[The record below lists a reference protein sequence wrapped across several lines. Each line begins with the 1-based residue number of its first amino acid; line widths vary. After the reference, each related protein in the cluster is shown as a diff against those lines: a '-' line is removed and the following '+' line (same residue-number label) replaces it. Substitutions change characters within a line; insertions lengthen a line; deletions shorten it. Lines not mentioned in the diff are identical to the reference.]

1 MLGRRDRQGG
11 LLRAGTQLGEKVVA
25 GLGFYGKVASEG
37 WELFRDED
45 FAGAYCLHNGRP
57 SAAPS
62 LLALARLLQFYARVS
77 DAEVVARCRFDLRWK
92 VALDLD
98 LASVKAPFAK
108 STFQAFRARLTLHA
122 EEGMAFEKSVRA
134 AREAGLLPA
143 DLRVALDS
151 SPVRGRGAVKDTF
164 NLLSDAI
171 VAVVRT
177 VAEKRVTEVEQEA
190 KRAGVERHIA
200 SASIKGSELV
210 DWDNDGAVSTFLRG
224 LLDDCDRV
232 VALAEASDCANAEV
246 ELLKKVMDQDV
257 EREGQGGKPQIRH
270 GVTPGRTVSVHDPE
284 MRHGHKSNGKV
295 YSGHKGHV
303 SVEVSSGIITAVAV
317 SQPGEADGAQVA
329 SLLEQTKGTT
339 QSPVEQALGDCAYS
353 TRDSI
358 SGAQKAGVEIVTKMP
373 SPPKKRYG
381 PEAFE
386 VSAEGREA
394 KCPSAVPSAQVKKRG
409 DGYVHFWSQED
420 CGRCPSRSSCTQV
433 ARRSLSVLPDFH
445 ERRERERYARSPEG
459 REVLRRR
466 VVVEHAIG
474 RLKNLGAG
482 RARYFG
488 RAKTQ
493 AQWLWSAAV
502 VNLSLL
508 WGATAAQNGCA
519 AVA

>member
-1 MLGRRDRQGG
+1 MLGKRDRQGG
-11 LLRAGTQLGEKVVA
+11 LLRAGTQLGGKVVA

-45 FAGAYCLHNGRP
+45 FAGVYCPDNGRP

-62 LLALARLLQFYARVS
+62 LLALARLLQFYAGVS
-77 DAEVVARCRFDLRWK
+77 DAEVVERCRYDLRWK

-108 STFQAFRARLTLHA
+108 STFQAFRARLTLH
-122 EEGMAFEKSVRA
+122 EKEGLSFEKSVRA

-143 DLRVALDS
+143 RLQVALDS

-171 VAVVRT
+171 VAVTRA
-177 VAEKRVTEVEQEA
+177 VAEKRIAEVEEVA
-190 KRAGVERHIA
+190 KCAGVERHIE

-210 DWDNDGAVSTFLRG
+210 DWDNEGAVSQFLSG

-232 VALAEASDCANAEV
+232 VALAEASECASAEV
-246 ELLKKVMDQDV
+246 ELLKKVIDQDV
-257 EREGQGGKPQIRH
+257 EREGPEGKPQMRQ
-270 GVTPGRTVSVHDPE
+270 GVTPGRTVSVHDPQ

-303 SVEVSSGIITAVAV
+303 SVDVRSGIITAVAV
-317 SQPGEADGAQVA
+317 SQPGEADGAQVEA
-329 SLLEQTKGTT
+329 LLEQTKETT
-339 QSPVEQALGDCAYS
+339 QLPVEQVLGDCAYS
-353 TRDSI
+353 TRDSL

-373 SPPKKRYG
+373 SPPQNRYG
-381 PEAFE
+381 PEAFA
-386 VSAEGREA
+386 VSADGRA
-394 KCPSAVPSAQVKKRG
+394 ATCPLGVQSAQVKKRG
-409 DGYVHFWSQED
+409 AGYVHFWSKEE
-420 CGRCPSRSSCTQV
+420 CGQCPSKACCTKV
-433 ARRSLSVLPDFH
+433 VRRSLHVPPDFH

-459 REVLRRR
+459 REVLKRR
-466 VVVEHAIG
+466 VVVEHGIG

-488 RAKTQ
+488 RAKTR

-502 VNLSLL
+502 ANLSVL
-508 WGATAAQNGCA
+508 WGGSAAQNSCM

>member
-1 MLGRRDRQGG
+1 MLGKRDRQAG
-11 LLRAGTQLGEKVVA
+11 LLRAGTQLGGKVVA
-25 GLGFYGKVASEG
+25 GLGFYGKVATDG

-45 FAGAYCLHNGRP
+45 FAGAYCTDNGRP
-57 SAAPS
+57 SAPPS

-77 DAEVVARCRFDLRWK
+77 DAEVVERCRYDLRWK

-108 STFQAFRARLTLHA
+108 STFQAFRARLTLH
-122 EEGMAFEKSVRA
+122 EKEGLAFEKSVRA

-143 DLRVALDS
+143 RLRVALDS

-171 VAVVRT
+171 VAVVRAA
-177 VAEKRVTEVEQEA
+177 AEKRVTEVEQEA
-190 KRAGVERHIA
+190 KRAGVQRHIE

-210 DWDNDGAVSTFLRG
+210 DWDNEGAVSAFLSG

-232 VALAEASDCANAEV
+232 VGLAEASDCASAEV
-246 ELLKKVMDQDV
+246 ELLKKVIDQDV
-257 EREGQGGKPQIRH
+257 ECEGQGGKPQIRQ
-270 GVTPGRTVSVHDPE
+270 GVTPGRTVSVHDPQ

-303 SVEVSSGIITAVAV
+303 SVELSSGIITAVAV
-317 SQPGEADGAQVA
+317 SQPGEADGAQVEP
-329 SLLEQTKGTT
+329 LLEQTKEGT
-339 QSPVEQALGDCAYS
+339 QLPVEQALGDCAYS

-358 SGAQKAGVEIVTKMP
+358 SGAQKAGVEMVTKMP

-386 VSAEGREA
+386 VSTDGREA
-394 KCPSAVPSAQVKKRG
+394 KCPSGVQSAQVKKRG
-409 DGYVHFWSQED
+409 AGYLHLWSDQD
-420 CGRCPSRSSCTQV
+420 CRRCPLRSSCTQ
-433 ARRSLSVLPDFH
+433 ATRRTLRVPPDFH
-445 ERRERERYARSPEG
+445 ERRRRERYARSSEG
-459 REVLRRR
+459 REVLKER
-466 VVVEHAIG
+466 VTVEHAIG

-488 RAKTQ
+488 RAKTR

-502 VNLSLL
+502 ANLSVL
-508 WGATAAQNGCA
+508 WGGKVVQNGCA